1 MGFRK
6 DKRSIPINPF
16 KTKSTFN
23 TRNKE
28 AAIEMYL
35 SSLGKKLLK
44 IEVSKDKFNNLTKGE
59 GVPCITLIVIKLLQ

>member
-35 SSLGKKLLK
+35 SSLGKKL
-44 IEVSKDKFNNLTKGE
+44 
-59 GVPCITLIVIKLLQ
+59 